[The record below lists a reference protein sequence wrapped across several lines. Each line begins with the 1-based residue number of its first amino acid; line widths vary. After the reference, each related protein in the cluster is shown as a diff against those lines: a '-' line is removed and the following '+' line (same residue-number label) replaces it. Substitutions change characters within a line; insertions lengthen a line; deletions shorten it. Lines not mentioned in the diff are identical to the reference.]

1 MTYSELTTLIQN
13 YLNNDE
19 STFVATIPDFVKN
32 AEERIFNLVQEDVFR
47 KNVQGTLTTGSRF
60 LTAPN
65 DFILSFSLARQIL
78 ISLLYSNQVLL

>member
-32 AEERIFNLVQEDVFR
+32 AEERIFNLVQEDVF
-47 KNVQGTLTTGSRF
+47 S
-60 LTAPN
+60 
-65 DFILSFSLARQIL
+65 
-78 ISLLYSNQVLL
+78 